1 MRACG
6 CNHAD
11 GKACTCDGHKQRR
24 RKSDRKVKISLID
37 NAPKE
42 VVKPHVRF
50 NAAAVAEVNRLMS
63 DASLN
68 TVCAEASCPNIGECF
83 ASGTATFMILG
94 SHCSRNCRFCDVT
107 FGGMEPVNVDEP
119 NQVAETAYKMNLNH
133 VVITCVARDD
143 LPDGGAFQFARTIK
157 AVREKLPDATIEV
170 LISDMKGEHKS
181 LDRIIKAKPDI
192 INHNI
197 ETVERLTPQVRHR
210 ATYRRTLD
218 VLAYCKEKAPE
229 IFTKTGIML
238 GLGEEPEEVAQMME
252 DTLAVGV
259 DFLTIGQYLQPS
271 EKHYQIREYVSME
284 KFADYRKTAMS
295 KGFKFVAAG
304 PQVRSS
310 YKAHEAMQAGVQA

>member
-1 MRACG
+1 MTKLCS
-6 CNHAD
+6 CNH
-11 GKACTCDGHKQRR
+11 GPGEPCTC
-24 RKSDRKVKISLID
+24 SDRKVKISLVD
-37 NAPKE
+37 TAPKE
-42 VVKPHVRF
+42 VVKPRVRF
-50 NAAAVAEVNRLMS
+50 NASAVAEVREMMTE
-63 DASLN
+63 ASLN

-107 FGGMEPVNVDEP
+107 FGGMEPVDPDEP
-119 NQVAETAYKMNLNH
+119 EHVAETALKMQLNH
-133 VVITCVARDD
+133 IVITCVARDD

-157 AVREKLPDATIEV
+157 AVRSKLPESTIEV
-170 LISDMKGEHKS
+170 LISDMKGEPKA
-181 LDRIIKAKPDI
+181 LDRIIKAGPDI

-197 ETVERLTPQVRHR
+197 ETVKRLTPKVRHR
-210 ATYRRTLD
+210 ATYQRTLD
-218 VLAYCKEKAPE
+218 VLQYCKEQAPE

-238 GLGEEPEEVAQMME
+238 GLGEEPAEVAQMME

-271 EKHYQIREYVSME
+271 EKHFPIREYVSME
-284 KFADYRKTAMS
+284 QFAAYRKEAMA

-310 YKAHEAMQAGVQA
+310 YKAHEALEAGVKA